1 MKRMASKRNFT
12 MLIGAG
18 GTSGH
23 INPALTLAN
32 YTKEQNPEAEI
43 VFCGLKDSLEAEIV
57 ARAGYK
63 LEYIRAV
70 VLPSRGSRKKL
81 RWLRENISGVW
92 QCLKYIRRYK
102 PDIVVSTGGFVG
114 SPLVFAG
121 LLLKKPV
128 LLHEQNALPG
138 RSNRFFGPFCK
149 AVCISF
155 AESVKYFK
163 PKTRTVLTGNPVS
176 AGFFK
181 LTKEEARRK
190 LNIAEDVFHIVMMG
204 GSLGAR
210 SLNNAV
216 ADLVESGKWAAMIA
230 EYPNLFLTI
239 STGMQRGKE
248 ICRQLSAV
256 PNITASEYLYDGLFW
271 MASADLFVGRAGA
284 MTCAELAALGLPS
297 ILIPYP
303 YAADDHQTFNAR
315 TLTDVGAALM
325 CRDQEFSAEYLHE
338 QILMLIKDRV
348 GLATMG
354 KQARTK
360 ALPNATAKIHDTLL
374 RVIRNGRD

>member
-1 MKRMASKRNFT
+1 MASKRNFT

-32 YTKEQNPEAEI
+32 YTKEQDPEAEI
-43 VFCGLKDSLEAEIV
+43 VFCGLTNSLEAEIV

-70 VLPSRGSRKKL
+70 VLPSRGIRKKL
-81 RWLRENISGVW
+81 RWLRENISGV
-92 QCLKYIRRYK
+92 CHCMKYIRRYK

-121 LLLKKPV
+121 LLLRKPV

-163 PKTRTVLTGNPVS
+163 RKTRTVLTGNPVS

-181 LTKEEARRK
+181 LTKDEARRK
-190 LNIAEDVFHIVMMG
+190 LNIAEDVFHVVMMG

-230 EYPNLFLTI
+230 KYPNLFLTI

-248 ICRQLSAV
+248 ICQQLSAA

-315 TLTDVGAALM
+315 TLMDVGAALM
-325 CRDQEFSAEYLHE
+325 CRDQEFSAEYLHD
-338 QILMLIKDRV
+338 QILMLIKDSA
-348 GLATMG
+348 GLANMG

-374 RVIRNGRD
+374 QVIRDGRD

>member
-163 PKTRTVLTGNPVS
+163 RKTRTVLTGNPVS

-325 CRDQEFSAEYLHE
+325 CRDQEFSAEYLHD
-338 QILMLIKDRV
+338 QILMLIKDSV

>member
-1 MKRMASKRNFT
+1 MKRETSKRKFT

-43 VFCGLKDSLEAEIV
+43 VFCGLKNSLEAEIV

-70 VLPSRGSRKKL
+70 VLPSRGSRKKM
-81 RWLRENISGVW
+81 RWMRENITGIR
-92 QCLKYIRRYK
+92 QCMKYIRRYK

-121 LLLKKPV
+121 LLLRKPV

-138 RSNRFFGPFCK
+138 RSNRFFGPSCK

-163 PKTRTVLTGNPVS
+163 RKTKTVLTGNPVS
-176 AGFFK
+176 ADFFK
-181 LTKEEARRK
+181 LTKEEARCK
-190 LNIAEDVFHIVMMG
+190 LNIAEDVFHVVLMG

-210 SLNNAV
+210 SLNSAV
-216 ADLVESGKWAAMIA
+216 VDLVESGKWASMVE

-248 ICRQLSAV
+248 ICQQLSDV
-256 PNITASEYLYDGLFW
+256 PNITASEYLYDGLSW

-297 ILIPYP
+297 ILVPYP

-315 TLTDVGAALM
+315 TLTDIGAALM
-325 CRDQEFSAEYLHE
+325 CRDQDFSAEYMYS
-338 QILMLIKDRV
+338 QILILMKNRA
-348 GLATMG
+348 GLAAMG
-354 KQARTK
+354 KQARTR

-374 RVIRNGRD
+374 QVIRDGRN

>member
-1 MKRMASKRNFT
+1 LKQMASKRNFT

-32 YTKEQNPEAEI
+32 YTKEQDPEAEI
-43 VFCGLKDSLEAEIV
+43 VFCGLTNSLEAEIV

-70 VLPSRGSRKKL
+70 VLPSRGIRKKL
-81 RWLRENISGVW
+81 RWLRENISGV
-92 QCLKYIRRYK
+92 CHCMKYIRRYK

-121 LLLKKPV
+121 LLLRKPV

-163 PKTRTVLTGNPVS
+163 RKTRTVLTGNPVS

-181 LTKEEARRK
+181 LTKDEARRK
-190 LNIAEDVFHIVMMG
+190 LNIAEDVFHVVMMG

-230 EYPNLFLTI
+230 KYPNLFLTI

-248 ICRQLSAV
+248 ICQQLSAA

-315 TLTDVGAALM
+315 TLMDVGAALM
-325 CRDQEFSAEYLHE
+325 CRDQEFSAEYLHD
-338 QILMLIKDRV
+338 QILMLIKDSA
-348 GLATMG
+348 GLANMG

-374 RVIRNGRD
+374 QVIRDGRD